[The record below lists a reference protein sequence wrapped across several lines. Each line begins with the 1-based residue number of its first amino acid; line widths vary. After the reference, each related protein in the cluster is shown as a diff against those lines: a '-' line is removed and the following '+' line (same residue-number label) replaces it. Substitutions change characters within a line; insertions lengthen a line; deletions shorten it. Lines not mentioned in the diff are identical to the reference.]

1 MIEVRLPKEIE
12 LKIRRDKEL
21 ERIIKIKLEMEVS
34 REIKEDIF
42 LSMLFDELLENSEL
56 TEEDVDEIDHKVK
69 KGIMER
75 LGWK

>member
-1 MIEVRLPKEIE
+1 
-12 LKIRRDKEL
+12 
-21 ERIIKIKLEMEVS
+21 
-34 REIKEDIF
+34 
-42 LSMLFDELLENSEL
+42 MLFDELLENSEL